1 MNKGHVFP
9 RLGAQLAHN
18 RKIFTLLNTDES
30 VNVFSC
36 FPFQTQ
42 RAPPHFWICT
52 SGENVLIPF
61 FQKKDDIE
69 NIINTKI
76 NLNLVRK

>member
-42 RAPPHFWICT
+42 RAPPHF
-52 SGENVLIPF
+52 
-61 FQKKDDIE
+61 
-69 NIINTKI
+69 
-76 NLNLVRK
+76 